1 MEKNQNK
8 PDDRSDNVERIQKNI
23 NYTIKNMEA
32 ADELIEKTDSEK
44 TKATLLDKNKRRRS
58 ALEKMR
64 FEIADEARAREQD
77 YEGEYDLQEE
87 PETEY

>member
-77 YEGEYDLQEE
+77 YEGEYDLQED